1 MYRGEYLNGMRHGH
15 GTRSSSNYE
24 RSTTVETVSSLDDS
38 VENLASTLE
47 DPSFVASS
55 VTSGVSASDPTSNAQ
70 IYEGE
75 WKDDRRHGCG
85 VLKIV
90 GHHTYY
96 GQWEENMR
104 SGYGVMIYGE
114 EKRKEEGQWQRG
126 KLVQKL
132 KRKKLQLKSKQLETK
147 VNQAHMNALQ
157 AAEAARSKADLAEG
171 RANTAS
177 AKSRLALRAAQQAL
191 KDAETAEAVE
201 KFYRNAPKVQEGAKS
216 PITDSYSAGDIGK
229 GSQTSACG
237 NLLEP
242 PHQQKIPLTPSFE
255 DLAAVD
261 RGLSSACH
269 ESSGSNESLDEAG
282 SSLSVGGAQ
291 ETELTRRDNP
301 SPVPWRRKMP
311 RQAAEKREKFQSLR
325 HSSADILLHTREQA
339 VEGGDGRSGSLPNG
353 GDGGVQEKRNI
364 MLKIHQSSESDP
376 AFSGLPGKG
385 DSEPSRSRTV
395 SSLGTVP
402 VRNSSQQ
409 TQGRSEGELRPR
421 HVNKATGEPDHGE
434 VTDDEET
441 CVKSTPTSSTLAEPR
456 SPPKSVSVEVLVRG
470 PSL

>member
-1 MYRGEYLNGMRHGH
+1 MRHGH

-201 KFYRNAPKVQEGAKS
+201 KFYRNAPKVQGERAVISFQKS
-216 PITDSYSAGDIGK
+216 LFWSWVHNY
-229 GSQTSACG
+229 
-237 NLLEP
+237 
-242 PHQQKIPLTPSFE
+242 
-255 DLAAVD
+255 V
-261 RGLSSACH
+261 
-269 ESSGSNESLDEAG
+269 
-282 SSLSVGGAQ
+282 
-291 ETELTRRDNP
+291 
-301 SPVPWRRKMP
+301 
-311 RQAAEKREKFQSLR
+311 
-325 HSSADILLHTREQA
+325 
-339 VEGGDGRSGSLPNG
+339 
-353 GDGGVQEKRNI
+353 
-364 MLKIHQSSESDP
+364 KIHVLC
-376 AFSGLPGKG
+376 F
-385 DSEPSRSRTV
+385 DSC
-395 SSLGTVP
+395 L
-402 VRNSSQQ
+402 
-409 TQGRSEGELRPR
+409 
-421 HVNKATGEPDHGE
+421 
-434 VTDDEET
+434 
-441 CVKSTPTSSTLAEPR
+441 
-456 SPPKSVSVEVLVRG
+456 
-470 PSL
+470 